1 MTGRARFAERFR
13 TDFAAASL
21 AACPA
26 DARGWYERLERVAE
40 DEIAPTAAEND
51 RHGTFPAEALA
62 ALKRLGA
69 TAITIPTAYGG
80 LGWPDAL
87 AALTVETLAR
97 ACPSTAAIL
106 MFHYQ
111 VVRRTLEFGHE
122 PWRAADLRD
131 FAAGRHLG
139 SSAWTE
145 IGAGADKS
153 GTRTRITAQGPQAQ
167 ITGEKHFC
175 TGLESSGILHVLV
188 DSSDIVPRT
197 TSFVRVPVDAR
208 GVDLP
213 EIYPLL
219 GLRASSTGSIGLTDA
234 RVETGW
240 LIGEAG
246 DGPALMRHNH
256 LFLMN
261 PGLIALGIAR
271 DAIEAAKASVTGV
284 ERGSRDASGSQPLR
298 VAIATME
305 NELAAAYALAADCI
319 AAQSSAPAERH
330 ARNLRLK
337 LVASRCAVEIA
348 SRTMLIAGGRGFH
361 AGWPHERHLRDA
373 YATVVMG
380 PPDSVIQEALAAA
393 ALAPAEP
400 ETHSLPLDP
409 ASRAVETV

>member
-208 GVDLP
+208 G
-213 EIYPLL
+213 
-219 GLRASSTGSIGLTDA
+219 
-234 RVETGW
+234 
-240 LIGEAG
+240 

-284 ERGSRDASGSQPLR
+284 ERGSRDASGSQTLR